1 MPFFL
6 YCNDRQFSPMGLL
19 TPLIQGPPLFGWGG
33 FKIMQPLRDRWLKKA
48 LATIPGSSLKGKPG
62 SLIIL
67 ALAYVE
73 EKPTAQ

>member
-1 MPFFL
+1 
-6 YCNDRQFSPMGLL
+6 
-19 TPLIQGPPLFGWGG
+19 
-33 FKIMQPLRDRWLKKA
+33 MQPLRDRWLKKA

-73 EKPTAQ
+73 EKPTAQYFADQYEELLNVLSGKLSVAEANLSSHISYI